1 MSNDAISIYQVGGSL
16 EANAPTYVMRQ
27 ADTEL
32 YNALKAGEFCYI
44 LNCRQMGKSSL
55 RVQIMHRLKQEGITC
70 AAIDITGIGTQDV
83 TPKQWY
89 GGLMRSL
96 VNSFEIGA
104 DFNLRTWWQE
114 REMLTPVQCWG
125 EFLETFLLQKISS
138 NVVIFIDEIDSIL
151 SLNFKDDFFALIRAC
166 YNKRT
171 EQPEYKRLTFTLLGV
186 ATPSDLIT
194 DKNRTPFNIGREI
207 QLNGLELIAAKP
219 LIQGLKYEQVQN
231 PQKALKVVLDWT
243 GGQPFLTQKVCK
255 LLVEQLGQVPT
266 TPTLVENI
274 KKDSYSPPREELV
287 ESTQKWV
294 EQIIKFY
301 IIEQWEAQDKPEHL
315 KTIRNR
321 ILGNEQRA
329 GRLLGLY
336 QQLLQYGELT
346 GDDSTEQME
355 LRLTGLVVKR
365 QGKLKVYNRIY
376 QEVFNSNWVENEL
389 AQLRPYS
396 QALIAWLSSNRQDNS
411 RLLRGKALQD
421 ARIWAEEKN
430 LSPEDYRFL
439 ASSQEFDTQET
450 QKATKLA
457 LEAEQTQ
464 KALEAEQAKR
474 ALEAKALEAEKQA
487 NLVLREANN
496 KANSR
501 IRFGSSFFSISV
513 ICIIFAIFITITA
526 FRQQQEALKGTQ
538 LEREG
543 NNALRLFKSD
553 QINALLL
560 AMQAGQTL
568 HSIVGN
574 RSLEK
579 YPAASPILALQ
590 SILDSIHE
598 QNQLEGHQA
607 GVNSASFSPDGK
619 RIVTAS
625 NDKTAKVW
633 DVSGRI
639 LVELKHQNVVNSAS
653 FSPDGKRIVTA
664 SNDKTAKV
672 WDVSGRILVEL
683 KHQNVVNSASFSPD
697 GKRIVTASNDKTAKV
712 WDVSGRILVELKHQN
727 VVNSASFSPDGKRIV
742 TASND
747 KTAKV
752 WDISGKLL
760 VELKRH
766 QGEVNSASFSPDGKM
781 IVTTSNDKTAKVGD
795 VSGKL
800 LVELKGHQNVV
811 NSASF
816 SPDGKRIVTT
826 SNDKTAKVWDI
837 SGNLLTELKGHQSD
851 VKSASFSP
859 DGKMIVTVSDD
870 NTIKIWDRDMSKKQL
885 AELSNEGG
893 VYDASFSPDS
903 KRIVTADD
911 ESSVK
916 VWDVKN
922 DKLVVKFK
930 APKSEKSHNSRVNS
944 ASFSPNGKIIV
955 TASWDDTAKIWDIS
969 GKMLAEI
976 KHKGGVFTAFFS
988 PNGKMIVTASGD
1000 NTAKIWDIFGKEVMA
1015 FQHNSAVKSASFSPD
1030 GKMIVTASDDKT
1042 AKIWDISDNSK
1053 PLTELKGHKR
1063 EVNSAFFSP
1072 DGKMIVTA
1080 SGDNTAKIWDI
1091 SGKMLAELN
1100 GHQSLVN
1107 SASFSPNGEMIVTA
1121 SDDKTTKIWD
1131 ISGNLL
1137 AEFKRHQSGVNNASF
1152 SPDGKMVVSAS
1163 WDKTAKVL
1171 PVKKLEELLTRS
1183 CQWLNNYLIIH
1194 PKELQKLKKCQNLSN
1209 LTTSASFLVKVGE
1222 EEAKAGDF
1230 DEAVATLST
1239 ALQWNPKLKFDP
1251 KARAEKFANKGRK
1264 N

>member
-672 WDVSGRILVEL
+672 WD
-683 KHQNVVNSASFSPD
+683 
-697 GKRIVTASNDKTAKV
+697 
-712 WDVSGRILVELKHQN
+712 
-727 VVNSASFSPDGKRIV
+727 
-742 TASND
+742 
-747 KTAKV
+747 
-752 WDISGKLL
+752 ISGKLL